1 MANNS
6 IVTDEQPAP
15 EPGAE
20 FVKEMVLHEIEI
32 TNGVIL
38 RDMQDRIE
46 EGFKRYGTYLQTFN
60 GRSPL
65 VDAYQEMLD
74 AIQYLAQAHLETE
87 NDYFHTLMI
96 IQIGAAALLKKHL
109 IAEENLSWRKH

>member
-1 MANNS
+1 MAKNS

-46 EGFKRYGTYLQTFN
+46 EGFTRYGTYLQTFN
-60 GRSPL
+60 GRHPL
-65 VDAYQEMLD
+65 IDAYQEMLD
-74 AIQYLAQAHLETE
+74 AIQYIAQAYLETE
-87 NDYFHTLMI
+87 EEPFKTLMI
-96 IQIGAAALLKKHL
+96 LQIGTAALIKKHL
-109 IAEENLSWRKH
+109 IIEEDKKWPKG